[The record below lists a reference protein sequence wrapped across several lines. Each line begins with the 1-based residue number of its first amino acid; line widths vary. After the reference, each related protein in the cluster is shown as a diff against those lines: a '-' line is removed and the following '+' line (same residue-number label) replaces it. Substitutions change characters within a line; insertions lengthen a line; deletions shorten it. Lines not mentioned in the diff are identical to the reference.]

1 MKRIKILLLLIVPIL
16 LTGCANTLKCEIE
29 TNNYTSKIK
38 IKFENEE
45 PTIYKFEDKML
56 FDADT
61 TDTELYYHS
70 KYTEYNDLIN
80 SKHAT
85 IRNHPDN
92 VTIKIDYNFK
102 ENKAEGENKLLIKRT
117 DTMKEATK
125 KIESSG
131 YICK

>member
-45 PTIYKFEDKML
+45 PSIYKLEDKML
-56 FDADT
+56 FDAES

-80 SKHAT
+80 NKFAV

-92 VTIKIDYNFK
+92 VTVKIDYNFK
-102 ENKAEGENKLLIKRT
+102 ENKTDGENKLLIKRT
-117 DTMKEATK
+117 DTIKEATK

-131 YICK
+131 YTCK